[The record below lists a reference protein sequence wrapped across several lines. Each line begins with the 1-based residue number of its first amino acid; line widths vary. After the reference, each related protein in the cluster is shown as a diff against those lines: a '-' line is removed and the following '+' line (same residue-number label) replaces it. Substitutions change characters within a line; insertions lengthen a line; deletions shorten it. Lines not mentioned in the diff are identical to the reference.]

1 MKITGID
8 TFAVDGGA
16 RPWHF
21 VAIRTDEG
29 VTGYGEFGESGVTHG
44 IQGLVRDMS
53 TWLIGKDPGPV
64 ERLYF
69 DLYRAYRGTPYGVTA
84 WAIAGIELAL
94 WDLKGKALGLP
105 VHRVVGGPFREKQRV
120 YWSHLGTYRAR
131 NHELW
136 GAKPLRTWDDVADC
150 AREAVDKGYTAFKT
164 NILFPGDP
172 SSAITQGR
180 DGISHDGLAEAD
192 LVNQAVKQISVM
204 RDAVGP
210 EIDICLD
217 INYNFKTEGA
227 IRVARALEPYKL
239 YWLEID
245 NQDPEALLQLKTSTR
260 TSITSGE
267 QLVTM
272 RQYQPFFELRA
283 MDTVKVDVQWQGF
296 GNAKKVADL
305 AETFELNI
313 APHNYNSHLSTFQSL
328 NLCASVSNVRIM
340 ESDPDA
346 IPWKDDLVT
355 VVPVPTNSY
364 IDIPQGPGWGTELN
378 EEVAKRHA
386 WNK

>member
-8 TFAVDGGA
+8 AFAVDGGA

-29 VTGYGEFGESGVTHG
+29 VTSDGEFDESGVTHG

-94 WDLKGKALGLP
+94 WDLKGKVLGLP

-136 GAKPLRTWDDVADC
+136 GAKSLRTWDDVADC

-164 NILFPGDP
+164 NTLFPGDP

-180 DGISHDGLAEAD
+180 DGVSHDGLAEAY
-192 LVNQAVKQISVM
+192 LVNHAVKQISVM

-217 INYNFKTEGA
+217 INFKTEGA
-227 IRVARALEPYKL
+227 IRVVRALEPYKL

-272 RQYQPFFELRA
+272 RQYQPFFDLRA

-305 AETFELNI
+305 AETFELKSPRTTTTHTCPPSR
-313 APHNYNSHLSTFQSL
+313 ASTFAPPSQTCGSW
-328 NLCASVSNVRIM
+328 S
-340 ESDPDA
+340 
-346 IPWKDDLVT
+346 
-355 VVPVPTNSY
+355 PTRTPSRGRTIWSRWRRYRQTATSTSHRARAGVQN
-364 IDIPQGPGWGTELN
+364 
-378 EEVAKRHA
+378 
-386 WNK
+386 

>member
-21 VAIRTDEG
+21 VAIRTDAG
-29 VTGYGEFGESGVTHG
+29 VTGYGEFGEGGVTHG
-44 IQGLVRDMS
+44 VRGLVRDMS
-53 TWLIGKDPGPV
+53 TWLIGKDPTPV

-94 WDLKGKALGLP
+94 WDLKGKALSLP
-105 VHRVVGGPFREKQRV
+105 VHRVVGGPFRNQQRV

-164 NILFPGDP
+164 NILFPGNP

-180 DGISHDGLAEAD
+180 DGVSHDQLAEAD

-210 EIDICLD
+210 DIDICLD
-217 INYNFKTEGA
+217 INFNFKTEGA

-245 NQDPEALLQLKTSTR
+245 NQDPEALLQLKISTR

-272 RQYQPFFELRA
+272 RQYQPFFDLRA

-296 GNAKKVADL
+296 GASKKVADL
-305 AETFELNI
+305 AEAYELNI
-313 APHNYNSHLSTFQSL
+313 APHNPASELASFQSVQ
-328 NLCASVSNVRIM
+328 LCASVSNVRIM
-340 ESDPDA
+340 ESDPEGV
-346 IPWKDDLVT
+346 PWRFELFTERPEVIDSYMT
-355 VVPVPTNSY
+355 VPTA
-364 IDIPQGPGWGTELN
+364 PGWGCDLVEDA
-378 EEVAKRHA
+378 AKKYA
-386 WNK
+386 